1 MSSTIIKQIT
11 LCGESFEFEIKNKRN
26 KHTYFYFRDGR
37 VVVHKAKHMTRA
49 QLTKYIYQHEDTFY
63 KRLKQMSRYE
73 SNADVYYL
81 FGEPYHIVN
90 SNLPNVVVDSN
101 ARTIDIPNETA
112 LINYEK
118 HVLLD
123 ALESL
128 KKAYLNNPYVDIN
141 HITFKVSR
149 MKSRY
154 GSCQPSTGKIHIN
167 LKLIHMPKHY
177 LDYVFCHEITHL
189 KVHNH
194 SNDFYALLKKICPDY
209 QSIRQALKQG

>member
-1 MSSTIIKQIT
+1 
-11 LCGESFEFEIKNKRN
+11 
-26 KHTYFYFRDGR
+26 
-37 VVVHKAKHMTRA
+37 
-49 QLTKYIYQHEDTFY
+49 
-63 KRLKQMSRYE
+63 MSRYE

-90 SNLPNVVVDSN
+90 SNLSNVVVDSI
-101 ARTIDIPNETA
+101 AKTISIPNETA
-112 LINYEK
+112 LFNYEK
-118 HVLLD
+118 QVLLD

-128 KKAYLNNPYVDIN
+128 KIAYLNNPYIDIN

-154 GSCQPSTGKIHIN
+154 GSCKPSTGKIHIN
-167 LKLIHMPKHY
+167 QKLIHMPKHY

-194 SNDFYALLKKICPDY
+194 STDFYTLLKKICPNY